1 MATYISGRAITSWA
15 ARMQFLKPAYY
26 HTRALRKHL
35 PQKTTARVTPFRTTA
50 VVPMALNTLP
60 KIMTRHAYAT
70 DASQTTTA
78 TALVYSD
85 YGKPSEVLK
94 LLQYHISPPTKG
106 AVQIEILAAPI
117 NPADLNQIEGVYPA
131 RPPMTC
137 EIYSADGKQHA
148 TEDGKGPVP
157 VAVAGNEAVGR
168 VVQIGEG
175 VTDLQVG
182 DWVVMGTPGLGTW
195 RTRAN
200 FKSSELTKIS
210 GADEEPISLVQA
222 ATLTVNPC
230 TAYRMLRDFRDLFPG
245 DFIIQN
251 GANSGVGESVIQ
263 LAKAMGVKTINVI
276 RNRPGH
282 EQVQQRLKQLGA
294 DYILLDDQLGKL
306 ETKELVKGWLKVAG
320 EAEPADEKTGKP
332 KAKEVKLGFNCVGGK
347 VTTEMAR
354 LLSKN
359 GHLVTYGA
367 MSRQPLILPASLQIF
382 KNIHADGFWLTSWNE
397 EHSADERSWMIDDLL
412 QIIRNKQLIDV
423 PSQQNDWVMSESKT
437 GSESFQYLEE
447 SEQQKS
453 LLAAVQKAMAGGHGK
468 QVFVMKH

>member
-1 MATYISGRAITSWA
+1 MTAYISGRAITAWST
-15 ARMQFLKPAYY
+15 RMQSPKLAQCHARVFS
-26 HTRALRKHL
+26 RHL
-35 PQKTTARVTPFRTTA
+35 TQKTATRVASLAAPVA
-50 VVPMALNTLP
+50 VSMTRSTLP
-60 KIMTRHAYAT
+60 RIVIKHAYTT
-70 DASQTTTA
+70 DARQTTTA
-78 TALVYSD
+78 TALVYSN

-94 LLQYHISPPTKG
+94 LLQYHIAPPAKG
-106 AVQIEILAAPI
+106 SVQVEILAAPI

-131 RPPMTC
+131 RPPMTR
-137 EIYSADGKQHA
+137 EIYGVNGSQNAGDG
-148 TEDGKGPVP
+148 EEPEP

-168 VVQIGEG
+168 VVTVGED
-175 VTDLQVG
+175 VKDLQVG

-195 RTRAN
+195 RTKAN
-200 FKSSELTKIS
+200 FKESELTKIS
-210 GADEEPISLVQA
+210 EADEEPISLVQA

-230 TAYRMLRDFRDLFPG
+230 TAYRMLRDFRDLLPG

-276 RNRPGH
+276 RNRQGH
-282 EQVQQRLKQLGA
+282 EQVQERLKQLGA

-306 ETKELVKGWLKVAG
+306 ETKKLVEDWLKAAG
-320 EAEPADEKTGKP
+320 EAEPVDEKTGKH

-382 KNIHADGFWLTSWNE
+382 KNIHADGFWLTAWNE
-397 EHSADERSWMIDDLL
+397 EHSTDERSWMIDDLL
-412 QIIRNKQLIDV
+412 QTIRNKQLVDV
-423 PSQQNDWVMSESKT
+423 PSQQNDWVVDESTSSVPFK
-437 GSESFQYLEE
+437 YLVE
-447 SEQQKS
+447 SEQHKS
-453 LLAAVQKAMAGGHGK
+453 LIAAVQKAMAGGQGK
-468 QVFVMKH
+468 QIFVMKH